1 MHLTYSSPLPNSQ
14 IRAVGTIQKLT
25 SESDGTV
32 CLVIATT
39 GKMASDG
46 AEFTAEIRISANR
59 RSVKDL
65 RLGDLFEVTIGQIDS
80 TADRR

>member
-14 IRAVGTIQKLT
+14 IRAVGTIQKLV

-32 CLVIATT
+32 RLVIATI

-46 AEFTAEIRISANR
+46 AEFTAEIHISANR